1 MARGQAADMSGDD
14 YTPYGYLDLPGHTR
28 YLSPRGVLR
37 SHDVGFRWHFPAYA
51 TGYGG
56 RRETYRAGLRV
67 GLDDAVTL
75 ADFDRVVAPYHSK
88 NIVRFEASC
97 ASSRMDVEFFAVD
110 DDVLCAFVQAVPV
123 RRVSFHAGYLRLVA
137 ADQGWGESGL
147 VARRWGDR
155 LVLQGFEDGEAFV
168 LEVEGAQPQFVVQAG
183 EDAASSTG
191 QGDVDSNSAHP
202 VGSADLADPADLVTV
217 LGRPGEQVG
226 ISGALIVTPSGPTPV
241 TCAAYLARGRTVDEA
256 HARLAQ
262 ARRSATVVRAGLLAD
277 DEQFWSR
284 APVLEGDWPDHWRR
298 GLVYDL
304 ETVRM
309 MVRPPAGI
317 YSQPWDAMQIQSPRV
332 VLGEAAIDALLLAYA
347 DPEAAQALIYGTF
360 ADAPMPN
367 VPCSREDGSYN
378 MVSADGSVCGTGPQW
393 GYPWFVVR
401 LLHAWRPGP
410 GLAGSALSASG
421 PLPRLVARAPARRR
435 WLAGAR
441 LQLGVRPG
449 PVAALWR
456 AATRRRP
463 SDLVHASGRP
473 AGGVRRRGQVDGR
486 TSRSSLATTMTSNAG
501 TCSPATTTSGPTGC
515 GTAHATPTAEVRRPT
530 SPAWTT

>member
-97 ASSRMDVEFFAVD
+97 ASSRMDVEFFAVG

-168 LEVEGAQPQFVVQAG
+168 LEVEGARPQFVVQAG

-241 TCAAYLARGRTVDEA
+241 SVRGVPGPWAYGRRGARPPGAGASECNRRTRRTV
-256 HARLAQ
+256 
-262 ARRSATVVRAGLLAD
+262 
-277 DEQFWSR
+277 
-284 APVLEGDWPDHWRR
+284 WPTTSSSGR
-298 GLVYDL
+298 GH
-304 ETVRM
+304 
-309 MVRPPAGI
+309 
-317 YSQPWDAMQIQSPRV
+317 
-332 VLGEAAIDALLLAYA
+332 
-347 DPEAAQALIYGTF
+347 
-360 ADAPMPN
+360 
-367 VPCSREDGSYN
+367 PCWK
-378 MVSADGSVCGTGPQW
+378 ATGPTT
-393 GYPWFVVR
+393 GDA
-401 LLHAWRPGP
+401 AW
-410 GLAGSALSASG
+410 S
-421 PLPRLVARAPARRR
+421 
-435 WLAGAR
+435 
-441 LQLGVRPG
+441 
-449 PVAALWR
+449 
-456 AATRRRP
+456 
-463 SDLVHASGRP
+463 
-473 AGGVRRRGQVDGR
+473 
-486 TSRSSLATTMTSNAG
+486 TTWKPYA
-501 TCSPATTTSGPTGC
+501 
-515 GTAHATPTAEVRRPT
+515 
-530 SPAWTT
+530 